1 MKKQTT
7 KMKTSTSA
15 RGSVARRASCA
26 WLVGLGLL
34 AACEGG
40 ARDDGGEGSVCF
52 PVPAGASV
60 RRVALGKEQGT
71 SLQGRA
77 PGEQNQGRC
86 LQGVA
91 PGESCQGTSLQGHAP
106 RDQAQGRCSQSFAPG
121 DDCQGTSLQGSSFGE
136 TQQGTSLHGSS
147 AHAYRGLGDLNGAHF
162 ALAADPSTPVA
173 LTGGQ
178 LTAPGLLDSA
188 AFRDVPITATS
199 PDGRTFR
206 VEVGAITLDG
216 RTRRTELL
224 VDGLPVCEPEE
235 YGVLV
240 PGRWDVRGHHV
251 ADATAITYSCRSG
264 VIAKCVDWGYA
275 PWLTSAADH
284 AACTRLARADYC
296 GDGTSWTMDG
306 TLIGVHDQ
314 LGVHPQISGGAM
326 QFEAAWGPEGALCVA
341 RTRYQIEDR
350 SGDTLQPSCFA
361 ELPQCH
367 SLEEAAALGAVLANH
382 SKVTPIEA
390 CE

>member
-1 MKKQTT
+1 MSRESFATGT
-7 KMKTSTSA
+7 NDDEEDDVFGGGTS
-15 RGSVARRASCA
+15 RENVAA
-26 WLVGLGLL
+26 
-34 AACEGG
+34 
-40 ARDDGGEGSVCF
+40 GGERG
-52 PVPAGASV
+52 G
-60 RRVALGKEQGT
+60 
-71 SLQGRA
+71 
-77 PGEQNQGRC
+77 
-86 LQGVA
+86 
-91 PGESCQGTSLQGHAP
+91 
-106 RDQAQGRCSQSFAPG
+106 
-121 DDCQGTSLQGSSFGE
+121 
-136 TQQGTSLHGSS
+136 S

-162 ALAADPSTPVA
+162 ALAAE
-173 LTGGQ
+173 TGTSIVLLAGQ
-178 LTAPGLLDSA
+178 LTAPGFPDSA
-188 AFRDVPITATS
+188 AFRNAPITATS

-240 PGRWDVRGHHV
+240 PGRWDARGHHV
-251 ADATAITYSCRSG
+251 EDATAITYSCKSG

-275 PWLTSAADH
+275 PWLTSASDH

-306 TLIGVHDQ
+306 TLINVHDQ
-314 LGVHPQISGGAM
+314 LGVQPQVSGGAM

-367 SLEEAAALGAVLANH
+367 SIEEGAALGAVLANQ
-382 SKVTPIEA
+382 SKVTPIAA